1 MTRLRSGARS
11 LLAITFALLL
21 TTSPLRIMWSH
32 PSRGWLA
39 PFVVW
44 GVMVVLGAWVTR
56 PEEQSGE

>member
-1 MTRLRSGARS
+1 MMRLRSGARS

-21 TTSPLRIMWSH
+21 TASPLRIMWAH

-44 GVMVVLGAWVTR
+44 GAMVVLGAWVTR